1 VPAAREENASALF
14 AYLRHHNSLQP
25 SVAEALVPFAERL
38 RIFGP
43 GLSAEATAA
52 LARRGAQVETAP
64 PPLVSALAS
73 VRLFIHLGGLNA
85 AGESIAAG
93 VPQLVLSVDIEKD
106 LIGQAIERAGIGR
119 LIKIHDPAAK
129 VSPEFIAD
137 MVQEDALA
145 ARAAELGASHR
156 ELLRQSDALGKFER
170 ECLELMGRS

>member
-1 VPAAREENASALF
+1 VAA
-14 AYLRHHNSLQP
+14 
-25 SVAEALVPFAERL
+25 ALVPFAERL

-43 GLSAEATAA
+43 GLSAEATAV
-52 LARRGAQVETAP
+52 LARHGAQVEAAP

-73 VRLFIHLGGLNA
+73 IRLFIHLGGLNA
-85 AGESIAAG
+85 ACEAIAAG

-129 VSPEFIAD
+129 VSPEFIAR
-137 MVQEDALA
+137 MVQDNGLA
-145 ARAAELGASHR
+145 ARAVELGGSHR

-170 ECLELMGRS
+170 DCLQLLGRS